1 MPSAYTKQ
9 HQRGE
14 KKACIFSQSRC
25 HYCVSV
31 SVPKYNGICSADLFC
46 VPATL
51 SRPTRG
57 PEERRGGRCMATRL
71 GLIKFIPPN
80 KGMTSPVI
88 QPGEQGHC
96 FPAPARKHANL
107 IIVVCPAPITVPV
120 AAQVV
125 CSRQGEQWGRGI
137 DGLGTG
143 RWLLVLDRQPL
154 GTSEA

>member
-1 MPSAYTKQ
+1 MPSAYMKR

-31 SVPKYNGICSADLFC
+31 SVPKYNGICSADLSC

-51 SRPTRG
+51 SRPTLG

-80 KGMTSPVI
+80 KGMTSSVI
-88 QPGEQGHC
+88 QPGERGHC
-96 FPAPARKHANL
+96 FPAPARKHTNL

-125 CSRQGEQWGRGI
+125 CSRQGEQWGCGI
-137 DGLGTG
+137 DGLGMG

>member
-1 MPSAYTKQ
+1 MSSAYMKQ
-9 HQRGE
+9 DQPGE
-14 KKACIFSQSRC
+14 KKARIFSQSWC

-31 SVPKYNGICSADLFC
+31 SVPKYNGICLADLSC
-46 VPATL
+46 MPATL
-51 SRPTRG
+51 SRPTLG
-57 PEERRGGRCMATRL
+57 LEERRGGRCMATRL

-88 QPGEQGHC
+88 QPGERGHC
-96 FPAPARKHANL
+96 FPALARKHANL

-120 AAQVV
+120 AAQAV

-137 DGLGTG
+137 DGLGAG
-143 RWLLVLDRQPL
+143 RWLLALDRQPL